1 MTRDEVLH
9 AVQQAQPV
17 RQCKL
22 TGMDFSRCDLS
33 ATLFERCDFTQARL
47 QGADLTDAQFIGCTF
62 AHADLSGCIARRTS
76 AFEGPLTAQSA
87 SVGSGQGVP
96 HADCP
101 DS

>member
-47 QGADLTDAQFIGCTF
+47 
-62 AHADLSGCIARRTS
+62 
-76 AFEGPLTAQSA
+76 
-87 SVGSGQGVP
+87 
-96 HADCP
+96 
-101 DS
+101 

>member
-62 AHADLSGCIARRTS
+62 AHADLSGCIASGVLFLNADSSAWPCPTRRCATRP
-76 AFEGPLTAQSA
+76 G
-87 SVGSGQGVP
+87 
-96 HADCP
+96 
-101 DS
+101 